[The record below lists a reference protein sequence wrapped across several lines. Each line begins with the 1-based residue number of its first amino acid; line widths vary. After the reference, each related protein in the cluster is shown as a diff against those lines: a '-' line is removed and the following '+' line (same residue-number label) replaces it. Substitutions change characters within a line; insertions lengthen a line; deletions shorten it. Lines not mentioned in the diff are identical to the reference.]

1 MLSKSAKLNLESH
14 KLQVTDFEGRKNR
27 PVLHRKEL
35 LLPPEHSHFEKF
47 AALTSHAE
55 ALGSLEALAN
65 IRMLAASR
73 RGDAEWARQVDA
85 DTRSLREA
93 VRQSCD
99 RWAG

>member
-1 MLSKSAKLNLESH
+1 PNELTRMPIADHILSIC
-14 KLQVTDFEGRKNR
+14 D
-27 PVLHRKEL
+27 VLV
-35 LLPPEHSHFEKF
+35 P
-47 AALTSHAE
+47 HAE

-73 RGDAEWARQVDA
+73 SGDAEWARQVDA